1 MKTQGSWRS
10 RNPTLANVLAVA
22 IAAALVAWPA
32 YGVLY
37 DDFSIPAGHLDGRDY
52 HFHGA
57 AAWLMFV
64 GFACQAAAILIVV
77 SLRLVAAN
85 PGGKAG
91 QNVAVILASIG
102 AFIILAMLFLKMTSL
117 A

>member
-1 MKTQGSWRS
+1 MKTHGSWRS
-10 RNPTLANVLAVA
+10 RHPALANVLAVA
-22 IAAALVAWPA
+22 IAAALVGWPA
-32 YGVLY
+32 YGVLH
-37 DDFSIPAGHLDGRDY
+37 DDFSIPAGHLHGRYY

-57 AAWLMFV
+57 EAWLMFV

-91 QNVAVILASIG
+91 QNVAMILASIG
-102 AFIILAMLFLKMTSL
+102 VFIILAMLFLKMISL
-117 A
+117 E